1 MNEHY
6 YYEDPQNQ
14 FLLEKSDSPV
24 PLSLPAASDAEST
37 VEVDS
42 DEILEMGDS
51 FDFEGFQVV
60 RREFFAHLREP
71 SVTFNN
77 CKFSVNTACLT
88 KFPKTEYVQV
98 LVSRD
103 EKILA
108 LRPCEE
114 NARDSFLWCNITH
127 GKRKPRAIT
136 CKLFFAKIVSFLNWN
151 PDNRYKLLGKVVH
164 ANGEYLLAFDLT
176 SKEEYQRIFKDG
188 EKPKSSRTPLFPEDW
203 QDQFGLPY
211 NEHKQSMQI
220 NIFDGYAIYA
230 IKENGSSE
238 KTDTTENT
246 EAAEVSDSY
255 PSPITAEV
263 GGIV

>member
-6 YYEDPQNQ
+6 NYEDPQNQ
-14 FLLEKSDSPV
+14 FLLEKSDNLV
-24 PLSLPAASDAEST
+24 PLSLPAAPDAESP

-98 LVSRD
+98 LVSRG

-188 EKPKSSRTPLFPEDW
+188 EKPRSSRTPLFPEDW

-238 KTDTTENT
+238 KTDTMADT
-246 EAAEVSDSY
+246 EAADVSGSY

-263 GGIV
+263 GGVV

>member
-6 YYEDPQNQ
+6 NYEDPQNQ
-14 FLLEKSDSPV
+14 FLPEKSDNLV
-24 PLSLPAASDAEST
+24 PLSLPAAPDAESP

-136 CKLFFAKIVSFLNWN
+136 WKLFFAKIVSFLNWN

-188 EKPKSSRTPLFPEDW
+188 EKPRSSRTPLFPEDW

-238 KTDTTENT
+238 KTDTMADT
-246 EAAEVSDSY
+246 EAADVSGSY

-263 GGIV
+263 GGVV